1 MRTER
6 APESRR
12 FHRIAVKK
20 PASLVINL
28 GRYQDFGRHEER
40 LPCLILDSSPGGFR
54 LRTTV
59 QLRRGQIVEVIAD
72 EDPLSAVRCVVIW
85 VGKTGEAGLQPCS
98 QS

>member
-1 MRTER
+1 MPTPS
-6 APESRR
+6 PECRR
-12 FHRIAVKK
+12 FERVASKE

-59 QLRRGQIVEVIAD
+59 QLRRGQIVEVIPA
-72 EDPLSAVRCVVIW
+72 EDPLSAVRCIVVW

-98 QS
+98 QA